1 MNRIGLVAVS
11 MLFTLASA
19 AIQAEGLAVGKGD
32 PVWPSWQARHLR
44 LTTPLPSTGWWAG
57 VDFNARRD
65 ASTNSLLLSDYYFSI
80 PGWQLHQGSLR
91 ASSGLMLNTRPTGA
105 GLHVG
110 PSGATT
116 SAAPYVGLGY
126 AGLSAKGA
134 WTLSADIGLIAE
146 SPSGAMQFGR
156 ALLGHQSLDAAL
168 RDMRLTPLVKMAVN
182 YAF

>member
-1 MNRIGLVAVS
+1 MMRIGLVAAS

-19 AIQAEGLAVGKGD
+19 ATQAQGLAVGKGD

-44 LTTPLPSTGWWAG
+44 LTTPLPITGWWAG
-57 VDFNARRD
+57 VDVNPRRD
-65 ASTNSLLLSDYYFSI
+65 AASNSLLLGDYYFSI
-80 PGWQLHQGSLR
+80 PGWQPRHGSLR
-91 ASSGLMLNTRPTGA
+91 ASSGLMLSTRPTGA

-110 PSGATT
+110 RSGATT
-116 SAAPYVGLGY
+116 SAVPYLGLGY
-126 AGLSAKGA
+126 AGLSVKGA
-134 WTLSADIGLIAE
+134 WTLSADIGLVAE
-146 SPSGAMQFGR
+146 SPQGAVPLGR